1 MCEPVSAG
9 MAVAGI
15 GSAIAGGASAR
26 KGGNIAAENARQQA
40 VYRNERY
47 LQQVEYQQKIGDW
60 QQETYQATADSLQN
74 SLTGQYGAMLERLN
88 QQREQAMEQAAAYD
102 TSQQQ
107 GLSQLRAARAGD
119 LGSGNSLRLA
129 QQQYEAASAK
139 QKYTAYKNLDAQ
151 VRQGMRDMLAMQA
164 QAQGQLNAAMPA
176 PLAPIDPA
184 QPVGNVHQPSMMPY
198 VLQGV
203 SSVLGAT
210 AHAQRMGAFDTTPPL
225 TAPSTSSFSAVGPN
239 VAPGTNGVYAPGMAP
254 APTPTVPYYLSRY

>member
-1 MCEPVSAG
+1 MGVA
-9 MAVAGI
+9 AV
-15 GSAIAGGASAR
+15 GSAFAGGASAR
-26 KGGNIAAENARQQA
+26 KGAKIAAANARQQA
-40 VYRNERY
+40 IYRNERY
-47 LQQVEYQQKIGDW
+47 LQQVEYQQKVGEW
-60 QQETYQATADSLQN
+60 QQETYQTTADSIQN

-88 QQREQAMEQAAAYD
+88 QQRDQAMEQAAAYD

-119 LGSGNSLRLA
+119 LGSGNSLRLL

-139 QKYTAYKNLDAQ
+139 QKYTSYRNLDAQ

-184 QPVGNVHQPSMMPY
+184 QPVGNVHHPSMLPY

-203 SSVLGAT
+203 TGVLGAT
-210 AHAQRMGAFDTTPPL
+210 AHAQRMGAFDTSP
-225 TAPSTSSFSAVGPN
+225 TSSFSAAGPN